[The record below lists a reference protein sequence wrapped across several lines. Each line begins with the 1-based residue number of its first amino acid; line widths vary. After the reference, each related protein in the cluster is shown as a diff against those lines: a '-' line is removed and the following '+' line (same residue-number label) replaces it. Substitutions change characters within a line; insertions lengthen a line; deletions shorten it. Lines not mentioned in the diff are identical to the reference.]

1 MKTRMTELFGIEYPI
16 MCGGM
21 FTLAVPK
28 LCAAICEAG
37 ALGNLTAAMYPTPDD
52 LRNAIREVRKLTQKP
67 FCVNITMLPAM
78 RIGDEHYENW
88 FRVVAEEHVAGIEI
102 GGKPLDKLGN
112 GQWIKILH
120 DAGVKLMHKVGAV
133 KHGKH
138 AEEAGYDAVIAAG
151 VEEGGHPLNE
161 NVTSMVLTQKMAET
175 LGIPVISTGGCC
187 TGRAL
192 AASLCL
198 GGEGIMFA
206 SRFICTPECD
216 VHDNVRQE
224 LIRRQ
229 ENETVLYGNAI
240 GLQGRALLND
250 TMREVLKIE
259 AEPGGTMEEKLM
271 KVLPL
276 IAGTHGPTIWREGNL
291 NIGSI
296 NVGQS
301 IGLIHQVMPVK
312 EMIQEIVR
320 EAEKQVA
327 KASRA
332 LLPSLPPATR
342 KISWEKPRASAGR
355 KRKPKAK
362 TKPKSKAKTK
372 AKPSRRKRK

>member
-28 LCAAICEAG
+28 LCAAISEAG

-52 LRNAIREVRKLTQKP
+52 LRNAIREVRKLTKKP
-67 FCVNITMLPAM
+67 FCVNVTMLPAM

-88 FRVVAEEHVAGIEI
+88 FRVVAEEQVKGVEI

-112 GQWIKILH
+112 GEFVKILH
-120 DAGVKLMHKVGAV
+120 DAGVKIMHKVGAV

-138 AEEAGYDAVIAAG
+138 AQDAGYDAVIAAG

-161 NVTSMVLTQKMAET
+161 NVTSMVLTQRMAET
-175 LGIPVISTGGCC
+175 LKIPVISTGGCC

-250 TMREVLKIE
+250 TLREVLKIE
-259 AEPGGTMEEKLM
+259 AEPGGTQEEKLM

-301 IGLIHQVMPVK
+301 IGLIHKVMPVK
-312 EMIQEIVR
+312 ELIQEIVN
-320 EAEKQVA
+320 EAKQQ
-327 KASRA
+327 
-332 LLPSLPPATR
+332 
-342 KISWEKPRASAGR
+342 IQ
-355 KRKPKAK
+355 K
-362 TKPKSKAKTK
+362 TSKAI
-372 AKPSRRKRK
+372 AI

>member
-1 MKTRMTELFGIEYPI
+1 EYPI

-28 LCAAICEAG
+28 LCAAISEAG
-37 ALGNLTAAMYPTPDD
+37 ALGNLTAATYPTGDD
-52 LRNAIREVRKLTQKP
+52 LRAAIRETRKLTKKP
-67 FCVNITMLPAM
+67 FCINVTMLPAM
-78 RIGDEHYENW
+78 MIGDEHYQNW
-88 FRVVAEEHVAGIEI
+88 FNVIADEGVAGVEI
-102 GGKPLDKLGN
+102 GGKPLDRLGN
-112 GQWIKILH
+112 GEHIKILH
-120 DAGVKLMHKVGAV
+120 DAGVKIMHKVGAV

-138 AEEAGYDAVIAAG
+138 AQEAGYDAVIAAG

-161 NVTSMVLTQKMAET
+161 NVATMVLSQRMAEE
-175 LGIPVISTGGCC
+175 LKIPVISTGGCC

-192 AASLCL
+192 AAALCL
-198 GGEGIMFA
+198 GAEGIMFA

-216 VHDNVRQE
+216 VHDNVRKE

-250 TMREVLKIE
+250 TLREVLKIE
-259 AEPGGTMEEKLM
+259 AEPGGTQEEKLM

-291 NIGSI
+291 NVGSI

-301 IGLIHQVMPVK
+301 IGLIHKVMPVK
-312 EMIQEIVR
+312 ELIQEIVS
-320 EAEKQVA
+320 EAKQQIQ
-327 KASRA
+327 KAS
-332 LLPSLPPATR
+332 
-342 KISWEKPRASAGR
+342 
-355 KRKPKAK
+355 KAI
-362 TKPKSKAKTK
+362 
-372 AKPSRRKRK
+372 